1 MQKLD
6 FDATKLYGYKILKN
20 EKNQPIALNSTEAE
34 AKIGS
39 KVGIPKKVGSKIG
52 DKAGSKVVDKTAS
65 KIGSKI
71 GEKNV

>member
-20 EKNQPIALNSTEAE
+20 EKNQPIALNSTEA
-34 AKIGS
+34 KIGS
-39 KVGIPKKVGSKIG
+39 KVGGTKKVGSKIG
-52 DKAGSKVVDKTAS
+52 DKAGVKVVDKTAS

>member
-20 EKNQPIALNSTEAE
+20 EKNQPIALNSMEAE

-39 KVGIPKKVGSKIG
+39 KVGAPKKVGSKVG
-52 DKAGSKVVDKTAS
+52 DKVGI
-65 KIGSKI
+65 KIGSKV
-71 GEKNV
+71 GQKQV